1 MPNQPLPGVE
11 ATAATANGL
20 ANPLGTPSPDGNA
33 VANGANG
40 TTAKNG
46 NQPCDAKGAVSM
58 EFHLYHV
65 GFQSELLAIEKGF
78 DKDGVLHYL
87 RWYTALT
94 QAQVQSKRASYIL
107 RKQEAEDA
115 AKQQRVAEFEEAKR
129 LEDQAREEAIW
140 AEVERQR
147 RIAEER

>member
-20 ANPLGTPSPDGNA
+20 ANPLGTPSPDA
-33 VANGANG
+33 PIANG
-40 TTAKNG
+40 TAKNG

-140 AEVERQR
+140 AEVER
-147 RIAEER
+147 